1 MGAVMDLFKVLY
13 EPGAVF
19 ERVREKPKFL
29 MPFLGLAVLL
39 AVAIFLMM
47 PYQQAA
53 MASKMA
59 EVAQANPQ
67 AAASMQKFA
76 YIGIVAG
83 PIVFA
88 IILVIS
94 ATILWVVTSIFGGEG
109 KWGTLLSVSTY
120 TSMTGILLQYVALLV
135 LMLKGVG
142 QVSSP
147 EDMKPPL
154 GLNLLD
160 PGATGFMGAL
170 LGGINLFAIWGV
182 ILTAIGIQVTHKTSK
197 GTAYTIAIVS
207 TLVLL
212 LIASGLAS
220 LAPR

>member
-19 ERVREKPKFL
+19 ERIREKPKFL
-29 MPFLGLAVLL
+29 APFLGLAVLL
-39 AVAIFLMM
+39 AVCILLLM

-59 EVAQANPQ
+59 EIAQANP
-67 AAASMQKFA
+67 AAAAGMQKYAFV
-76 YIGIVAG
+76 GVIVG
-83 PIVFA
+83 PIIFA

-94 ATILWVVTSIFGGEG
+94 ATILWVVASIFGGEG
-109 KWGTLLSVSTY
+109 KWGTLLSISTY
-120 TSMTGILLQYVALLV
+120 ASITGILLQFVTVLV
-135 LMLKGVG
+135 LMVKGVG

-147 EDMKPPL
+147 EDLKAPL

-160 PGATGFMGAL
+160 PGATGFMGAF
-170 LGGINLFAIWGV
+170 LGGINLFAVWGV
-182 ILTAIGIQVTHKTSK
+182 ILTAIGIQVTHKTAK